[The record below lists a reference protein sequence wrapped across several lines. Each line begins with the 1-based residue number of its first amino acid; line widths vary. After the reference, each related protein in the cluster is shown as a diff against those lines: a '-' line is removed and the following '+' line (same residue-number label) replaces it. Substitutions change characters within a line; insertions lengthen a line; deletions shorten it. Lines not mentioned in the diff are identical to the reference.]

1 MTRQHLTED
10 ELVLHYYGE
19 TGGRAEEGAAAHM
32 TECEQ
37 CRRDYTRLQ
46 RVLAAVDSVPAPQ
59 LPDGFERIVW
69 ARLEPVLPERR
80 GWLSWLVLSPATAA
94 WAAAVILLVTGAFFA
109 GRLTQ
114 QPPAGGAPGASSEVF
129 REEVLLADVGEH
141 LDRSQTI
148 LVELLSA
155 DASAED
161 IDLTAERERAGDLVA
176 ANRLYRQIANAT
188 GDVAITQLLDELER
202 LLVELA
208 ASRDQVSPEDMARVK
223 QQVAARDLLFKVR
236 VVSSAIH
243 ARQKQQFRTRTGT
256 GLSS

>member
-1 MTRQHLTED
+1 MTTQHLTED

-19 TGGRAEEGAAAHM
+19 TGSRAEKGAAAHI
-32 TECEQ
+32 TDCDQ

-46 RVLAAVDSVPAPQ
+46 RVLAAVESAPAPQ
-59 LPDGFERIVW
+59 VPDGFERIVW
-69 ARLEPVLPERR
+69 ARLEPTLPERR
-80 GWLSWLVLSPATAA
+80 GWLSWFVLSPGTVA
-94 WAAAVILLVTGAFFA
+94 WAAAVLLLVTGAFFA

-114 QPPAGGAPGASSEVF
+114 QQPAGGTTVASSEVF

-155 DASAED
+155 DASEE
-161 IDLTAERERAGDLVA
+161 IDLTAERQRAGDLVA
-176 ANRLYRQIANAT
+176 ANRLYRQIANST

-208 ASRDQVSPEDMARVK
+208 ASPSQVSSEEMARVK

-236 VVSSAIH
+236 VVSSAIQ
-243 ARQKQQFRTRTGT
+243 ARQKQQYRARTAT